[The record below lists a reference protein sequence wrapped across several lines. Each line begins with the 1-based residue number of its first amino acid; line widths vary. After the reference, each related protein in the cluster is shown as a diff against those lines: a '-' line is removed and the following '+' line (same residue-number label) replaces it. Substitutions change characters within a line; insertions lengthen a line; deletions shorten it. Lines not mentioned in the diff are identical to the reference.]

1 MPKIRIEDVP
11 KDSEGRLMIP
21 AGYTLA
27 PIDDGTKRD
36 VRKNGKG
43 SRAKRLSS
51 DNGNRFEVLNNFADF
66 TLGELSRSEIVAW
79 LILYRDTKNGIART
93 AQSDIARRGG
103 LSSRSVA
110 SAVASLVEKRLV
122 EVVRRGGLRQGPS
135 IYRVRSLM
143 K

>member
-1 MPKIRIEDVP
+1 MPRIRIEDVP

-21 AGYTLA
+21 AGYTLE
-27 PIDDGTKRD
+27 PFEDPMKPDF
-36 VRKNGKG
+36 RKAGKG
-43 SRAKRLSS
+43 AKAKRFSS
-51 DNGNRFEVLNNFADF
+51 DTGDRFRVLNNFADF
-66 TLGELSRSEIVAW
+66 TLGPLSRSEIVTW

-93 AQSDIARRGG
+93 SQSDIARRGG

-110 SAVASLVEKRLV
+110 SAVASLTEKRLI

-135 IYRVRSLM
+135 IYRVHSLM

>member
-11 KDSEGRLMIP
+11 KDSEGRLLIP

-27 PIDDGTKRD
+27 PADEPTKWD
-36 VRKNGKG
+36 VRKTGKG
-43 SRAKRLSS
+43 SRAKRFSG
-51 DNGNRFEVLNNFADF
+51 DTRDRFLVLNNFADF
-66 TLGELSRSEIVAW
+66 TLGPLSRSEIVAW

-93 AQSDIARRGG
+93 SQTDIARRGG

-110 SAVASLVEKRLV
+110 SAVASLIEKRLV

-135 IYRVRSLM
+135 IYRVHSLM